1 LSVRLAE
8 HFVRDACFKSEGF
21 DEIVINHVV
30 VSIGCVMSRADH
42 AAKSARNK
50 RPGHASVKGA
60 GEMPGR

>member
-1 LSVRLAE
+1 
-8 HFVRDACFKSEGF
+8 
-21 DEIVINHVV
+21 
-30 VSIGCVMSRADH
+30 MSRADH